1 MSELIHQARPGL
13 ARRIVAFPLTLLL
26 LAAVPFILLYGG
38 AMVAAASIPQLRDT
52 PGQPLIVLA
61 VVAIAALLWR
71 LFQHHVERREDAELA
86 LAGAGRELVQGLAA
100 GFVLFCSVVAITIAL
115 GGMKITAINGIG
127 QLWAL
132 LAMAIGSG
140 FFEELIF
147 RGILFRQIEAML
159 GSWAALAATSAL
171 FGASHLANP
180 GATWFA
186 AFAIAVEA
194 GIMLGAAY
202 MLTRRLWLAIGIHIG
217 WNFTQGW
224 VFSAPVSGGAAPK
237 GLLPT
242 SREGPEW
249 LTGGAFGLEASVVA
263 LVLATLLG
271 LVLLW
276 RAAAAGQVR
285 RPSWL

>member
-13 ARRIVAFPLTLLL
+13 VRRIVAFPLTLLL

-71 LFQHHVERREDAELA
+71 LFQHHIERREDAELA
-86 LAGAGRELVQGLAA
+86 LAGAGRELAQGLGA

-147 RGILFRQIEAML
+147 RGILFRQVETML
-159 GSWAALAATSAL
+159 GSWAALVLTSAL

-194 GIMLGAAY
+194 GTLLGAAY
-202 MLTRRLWLAIGIHIG
+202 MLTRRLWLVIGIHVA

-224 VFSAPVSGGAAPK
+224 VFSAPVSGGKAPL
-237 GLLPT
+237 GLLVT
-242 SREGPEW
+242 TRSGPEW
-249 LTGGAFGLEASVVA
+249 LTGGAFGLEASLIA
-263 LVLATLLG
+263 LVLATALG
-271 LVLLW
+271 LFLLW
-276 RAAAAGQVR
+276 RAIAAGQLR
-285 RPSWL
+285 RPYWL